1 MASRLL
7 LVTLALLFVAAAA
20 QNNEI
25 MLPAWP
31 SCSTTDNYT
40 DGSQYK
46 KNLDQLLSRMPTA
59 AGDNGWFCNGTAGTG
74 ADEVFG
80 LIMCYADRNA
90 TQCLDCLSR
99 APAGI
104 TTVCPGSRNPQRGV
118 LRHLVQHRRPGK
130 ARGRALE
137 PDEQLARTAA
147 GSQPLFLANES
158 APLAGSSDS
167 VYGLAQCTRDLTA
180 SECSWC
186 LTSHHLYRSAAGE
199 FPEQHRRR
207 DQGVQLL
214 RQTMERDLE
223 EGDDF
228 AGTED
233 EFEKGTGP
241 KRFRY
246 GELAIATDNFS
257 DKHKLWVW
265 EYHSRGAILDAADAR
280 FKGELEAREMET
292 VMVVGLWCAHPDRS
306 LRPSIRQAVSVL
318 RSEMPLR
325 NLQARM
331 PVATYEPPPDAFY
344 YTSTTVTSVN
354 SSTTQS
360 SMTITTVLPK

>member
-7 LVTLALLFVAAAA
+7 LATLALLFVAAAA

-59 AGDNGWFCNGTAGTG
+59 AGDNGWFYNGTAGTG

-104 TTVCPGSRNPQRGV
+104 TTVCPGSRNVSAAYDACV
-118 LRHLVQHRRPGK
+118 LRYSGTDFLSVASRNAAFYVTWFSTVDQ
-130 ARGRALE
+130 ARLE
-137 PDEQLARTAA
+137 DARSSLMNQLARTAA
-147 GSQPLFLANES
+147 VPSERERAARRLVGLGVRAR
-158 APLAGSSDS
+158 AVHAGPDGQRMQL
-167 VYGLAQCTRDLTA
+167 V
-180 SECSWC
+180 
-186 LTSHHLYRSAAGE
+186 SHHIYRSAARE

-214 RQTMERDLE
+214 RQ
-223 EGDDF
+223 
-228 AGTED
+228 
-233 EFEKGTGP
+233 
-241 KRFRY
+241 
-246 GELAIATDNFS
+246 
-257 DKHKLWVW
+257 WVW
-265 EYHSRGAILDAADAR
+265 EYCSRGAILDAADAR
-280 FKGELEAREMET
+280 LNGEFDDREMET
-292 VMVVGLWCAHPDRS
+292 VMAVGLWCAHPDRS
-306 LRPSIRQAVSVL
+306 LRPSITQAVNVL
-318 RSEMPLR
+318 RLEAPLPS
-325 NLQARM
+325 LPARM
-331 PVATYEPPPDAFY
+331 PVATYMRHHSVKHNRDKYPAQM
-344 YTSTTVTSVN
+344 TTDRCFCTP
-354 SSTTQS
+354 
-360 SMTITTVLPK
+360 TILNVCRYVHLCSYKYS

>member
-1 MASRLL
+1 MAAESCRLAMASRLL
-7 LVTLALLFVAAAA
+7 LATLALLFVAAAA

-59 AGDNGWFCNGTAGTG
+59 AGYNGWFYNGTAGTG

-104 TTVCPGSRNPQRGV
+104 TTVCPGSRNVSAAYDACV
-118 LRHLVQHRRPGK
+118 LRFSGTDFLSVASRNAAFYVTWFSTVDQ
-130 ARGRALE
+130 ARLE
-137 PDEQLARTAA
+137 DARSSLMNQLARTAA
-147 GSQPLFLANES
+147 GSPPLFLANES

-186 LTSHHLYRSAAGE
+186 LTTYIGLLPGN
-199 FPEQHRRR
+199 FPNNT
-207 DQGVQLL
+207 G
-214 RQTMERDLE
+214 
-223 EGDDF
+223 G
-228 AGTED
+228 AI
-233 EFEKGTGP
+233 KG
-241 KRFRY
+241 Y
-246 GELAIATDNFS
+246 S
-257 DKHKLWVW
+257 CYV
-265 EYHSRGAILDAADAR
+265 SRGAILDAADAR

-306 LRPSIRQAVSVL
+306 LRPSIRQDVSVL
-318 RSEMPLR
+318 RSEMPLP